1 LKILGIGWLHGL
13 TICPLVTL
21 LSTTKTTL
29 VIPDPFHL
37 SRRPVNLAF
46 CLKLEEKILATLQIR
61 SILILKFRKT

>member
-1 LKILGIGWLHGL
+1 MWNRVIILRAIAGNQVCKLKSLGIVRL
-13 TICPLVTL
+13 TL

-46 CLKLEEKILATLQIR
+46 CLKLEEKILATL
-61 SILILKFRKT
+61 